1 MATKPTTAAFPDFI
15 LEVET
20 DTPGTFTKICGITQ
34 RGINRQHNMQTTE
47 VPQDCDD
54 ESLPSAVERAIQSS
68 EVTISGSGVWASQS
82 HEMMLDWWYLGQ
94 TKNIRIKHVKAA
106 VGDTEYETGPAI
118 LVNLNNAVEKGQK
131 VNAEIEIQFDG
142 VPERT
147 AKVSG
152 S

>member
-1 MATKPTTAAFPDFI
+1 MATKPITAAFPDFI

-20 DTPGTFTKICGITQ
+20 ETEGSFSKICGLTQ

-47 VPQDCDD
+47 VPGDCDD
-54 ESLPSAVERAIQSS
+54 ESKPNEVERAVQSS
-68 EVTISGSGVWASQS
+68 EVTISATGIWASQS
-82 HEMMLDWWYLGQ
+82 HEMMMDWWYSGQ
-94 TKNIRIKHVKAA
+94 TKMIRIKHVKAA

-131 VNAEIEIQFDG
+131 VSAEIEIQFDG

-147 AKVSG
+147 AKASDD
-152 S
+152 